1 MSGTVSFMNIR
12 EAIRSNDEQFFSA
25 IEAAVAQ
32 WMRETDVNEVRR
44 ALFSPDSGNFKSEI
58 KAAA

>member
-12 EAIRSNDEQFFSA
+12 EAIRPNDEKFFSA

-32 WMRETDVNEVRR
+32 WVRETDVNEVRV
-44 ALFSPDSGNFKSEI
+44 ALFSPDLGDFKSEI